1 MRLQPPA
8 LVLFDIAG
16 TLIGDTGLTMGSYE
30 AVLTQEKMPFDPAWL
45 RERIGCRK
53 ESVFLELL
61 QVSGCELD
69 SAHELASRFAAHINS
84 SIERNPPPVLP
95 GVLETFS
102 MLHANGCAVG
112 LVTGFNVSTAR
123 RLRDAAGWT
132 PDVIVGSDEV
142 PAGRPAPDLVHEAMR
157 RAQVEDVGR
166 VACVGDTPRD
176 LCMGEA
182 AGCRWNVG
190 VATGSYTLKELGGH
204 PHTAL
209 IASMNELCGELGLG

>member
-61 QVSGCELD
+61 QVSGRELD

-102 MLHANGCAVG
+102 MLHANLYMVVIILSFCA
-112 LVTGFNVSTAR
+112 LVADLSSDAVS
-123 RLRDAAGWT
+123 
-132 PDVIVGSDEV
+132 V
-142 PAGRPAPDLVHEAMR
+142 
-157 RAQVEDVGR
+157 
-166 VACVGDTPRD
+166 
-176 LCMGEA
+176 
-182 AGCRWNVG
+182 
-190 VATGSYTLKELGGH
+190 
-204 PHTAL
+204 
-209 IASMNELCGELGLG
+209 